1 MKSRFASHRPAGEQG
16 FTLVE
21 VLVMMAVMLISL
33 AGLAVVA
40 TILNRS
46 AGQFKT
52 SDQGDDA
59 IAFDISEVR
68 RINNRYTCKDVNTTT
83 GPCSILDGDPSQD
96 DYFPTTPE
104 GQENF
109 RNRCD
114 YNDGDLSI
122 DLVTDLAAQIPS
134 NSDASSALN
143 EQGVQRILITN
154 DQGNAHR
161 YSVTYSRSGTILRIL
176 TLVPAA
182 ASWCP

>member
-1 MKSRFASHRPAGEQG
+1 MKSPYAIHSPDGEQG

-21 VLVMMAVMLISL
+21 VLVMMAVLLISL
-33 AGLAVVA
+33 AGLAVVS
-40 TILNRS
+40 TILNRN
-46 AGQFKT
+46 AGQFQT

-68 RINNRYTCKDVNTTT
+68 RINNRYTCRDVTTNR
-83 GPCSILDGDPSQD
+83 GPCSILNVDPSQN
-96 DYFPTTPE
+96 DYFPTTSE

-114 YNDGDLSI
+114 YDDGDLSI
-122 DLVTDLAAQIPS
+122 DLVSDLAAQIPS

-143 EQGVQRILITN
+143 EQGVQRTLITN

-161 YSVTYSRSGTILRIL
+161 YSVSYSRDGTLLRIL
-176 TLVPAA
+176 SLVPTA